1 MATCLI
7 QLQTTKRCVCVPT
20 QRRTVMD
27 RIWLEADR
35 DGNGRATFGEFWQL
49 IAATRSPTEE
59 EMDRAYMF
67 FVQLDKSGDGVG
79 LSVQVEFN

>member
-1 MATCLI
+1 
-7 QLQTTKRCVCVPT
+7 
-20 QRRTVMD
+20 MD

-79 LSVQVEFN
+79 LSIQVEFN